1 MATFQRNSFE
11 EEPVSFACD
20 GDCDNVNVTLHIKYA
35 KSVNDWKGFSKDDFQ
50 LTSHAREPIY
60 SRCGCKEFVYISYYK
75 TYYSLL
81 EYVERRKCRVYE
93 CSLRSGD
100 ISPSVS
106 RPAMFIKDA
115 EENIEQGYTVSVFLQ
130 GANTVFRGGK
140 YSLK

>member
-1 MATFQRNSFE
+1 MANFQRNGFE
-11 EEPVSFACD
+11 EGPVSFACD

-35 KSVNDWKGFSKDDFQ
+35 RSINDWAGFSRDGFQ

-75 TYYSLL
+75 TYYNLP

-106 RPAMFIKDA
+106 MPAMFIKDA
-115 EENIEQGYTVSVFLQ
+115 EENIEQGYTVSLFLQ
-130 GANTVFRGGK
+130 GSNTVFRGGK
-140 YSLK
+140 YS